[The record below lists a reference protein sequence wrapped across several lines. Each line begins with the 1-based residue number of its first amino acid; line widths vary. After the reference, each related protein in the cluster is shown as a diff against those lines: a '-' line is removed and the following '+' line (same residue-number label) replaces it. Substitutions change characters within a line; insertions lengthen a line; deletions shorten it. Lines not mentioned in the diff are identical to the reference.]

1 MNIYNNYNNKINYI
15 CTQSNTTVYFFALLA
30 TSFGQYGRHEANVV
44 LNFLIKKKL
53 YFKHNGMS
61 SSKMINI

>member
-1 MNIYNNYNNKINYI
+1 M
-15 CTQSNTTVYFFALLA
+15 YFFALLA